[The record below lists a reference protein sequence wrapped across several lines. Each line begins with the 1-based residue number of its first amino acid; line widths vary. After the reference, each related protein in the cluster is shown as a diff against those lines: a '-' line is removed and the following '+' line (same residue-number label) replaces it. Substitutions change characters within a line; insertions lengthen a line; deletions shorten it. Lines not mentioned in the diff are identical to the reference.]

1 MLAAMIAAVVQMT
14 SGSDLERNLARAAE
28 WIGAAARRGAELV
41 ALPEMFPLM
50 REEGASAVN
59 PHAQDV
65 PDGPVLRFLSEQA
78 AEHRIVLA
86 GGSFPERI
94 AGDTRVFNTST
105 VFGPEGE
112 LLALYRKIHLF
123 DVDLPGAVLRES
135 ARVAAGSELAVA
147 KTAACTLGLSICYDV
162 RFPELYR
169 QLAERG
175 AQVLLVP
182 SAFTVPTGRD
192 HWEVLLRARA
202 IENQCFVV
210 ASAQFG
216 DHNPTRRSYGRSLI
230 ADPWGTVLC
239 TVPDGEGIALAELD
253 FARQA
258 DIRRRLP
265 ALRHRRL

>member
-1 MLAAMIAAVVQMT
+1 MIAAVVQMT
-14 SGSDLERNLARAAE
+14 SGSDLPRNLARAGE
-28 WIGAAARRGAELV
+28 WIAAAARRGAELV
-41 ALPEMFPLM
+41 ALPEMFPLI
-50 REEGASAVN
+50 REEGAGSSH
-59 PHAQDV
+59 PDAQEV
-65 PDGPVLRFLSEQA
+65 PGGPVLRFLSERA
-78 AEHRIVLA
+78 AAHRIVLA

-94 AGDTRVFNTST
+94 PGDARVFNTST
-105 VFGPEGE
+105 VFGPAGE

-123 DVDLPGAVLRES
+123 DIDLPGATHRES
-135 ARVAAGSELAVA
+135 SRVAPGSEIVVA
-147 KTAACTLGLSICYDV
+147 KTASCTLGLSVCYDV

-169 QLAERG
+169 QLVERG

-216 DHNPTRRSYGRSLI
+216 DHNASRRSFGRSLI
-230 ADPWGTVLC
+230 VDPWGTALC
-239 TVPDGEGIALAELD
+239 TVPDGEGIGLAELD
-253 FARQA
+253 FERQA
-258 DIRRRLP
+258 EIRRRLP